1 MRHRSLDFLR
11 TPCVCW
17 FTRPCRLQ
25 AAYHAANR
33 LLPAQPL
40 ADATKQL
47 WAGIGVGAGLID
59 CRLGAAALGRIVV
72 VSLPAHA
79 LAAGMGTAVESLRAP
94 RYRDAADSSG
104 TDTAESDPADTTESD
119 PADTTESDAAD
130 AASTTEP
137 DAADAATTAESDPA
151 EAATTAYADSAGAAT
166 TAESDAAGAATTA
179 ESNAA
184 GAATTAY
191 ADSAGAATTAHALV
205 RLLASTA
212 ATGHGKGAYR
222 HD

>member
-119 PADTTESDAAD
+119 AAD

-166 TAESDAAGAATTA
+166 TA
-179 ESNAA
+179 
-184 GAATTAY
+184 
-191 ADSAGAATTAHALV
+191 HALV